1 MFSALYSSAYKHNLA
16 CFFFWWLN
24 YMVNESFVTLY
35 DKDTKP
41 INFILLPAN
50 STSKALLSQD
60 CSGNSFLF

>member
-1 MFSALYSSAYKHNLA
+1 
-16 CFFFWWLN
+16 
-24 YMVNESFVTLY
+24 MVNESFVTLY

-41 INFILLPAN
+41 INFFLLPAN